1 VGNFLF
7 HNKNFF
13 TSKTFFRSKAS
24 RGHASLRMA
33 GEAFVC
39 EANSTGLLR
48 EAASV

>member
-1 VGNFLF
+1 VESFLF

-39 EANSTGLLR
+39 EANSAGSLIHT
-48 EAASV
+48 ASV